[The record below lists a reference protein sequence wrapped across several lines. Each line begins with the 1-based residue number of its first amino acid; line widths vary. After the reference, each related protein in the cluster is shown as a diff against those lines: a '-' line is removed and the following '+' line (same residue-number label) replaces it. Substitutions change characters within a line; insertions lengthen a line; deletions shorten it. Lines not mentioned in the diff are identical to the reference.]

1 MTATKIAQTVL
12 ALALFVGS
20 LTSAFSGVA
29 EARPHSDPARQTL
42 QKELENYIGGLSST
56 YGVAVVNL
64 TDGRSVSVNDEDAFP
79 TASLYKLL
87 VMYRVFQAIDN
98 GELSLGDQLTIQ
110 PGDLK
115 AGDPDVAF
123 AAGDTTTVGHALD
136 RMITVSSNAAAYAL
150 VRAVGGWY
158 RIITAA
164 DALGMGGTVFTDD
177 FWSTP
182 DDIAH
187 FLHLLANRSLV
198 SPSAS
203 DQMMDLLLN
212 QQVNDRIPSLLPAD
226 ATVAHKTGELPGV
239 RNDVGIVRCPGA
251 EYIIVTMSRGGD
263 PAEEV
268 PVEARISRMVYDEY
282 CG

>member
-1 MTATKIAQTVL
+1 MIATTIARTVL
-12 ALALFVGS
+12 VLALFVGS
-20 LTSAFSGVA
+20 LTSAFAGVA
-29 EARPHSDPARQTL
+29 EALPRSDPARPTL
-42 QKELENYIGGLSST
+42 QKGLEAYVDGLDAS

-64 TDGRSVSVNDEDAFP
+64 TDGRSVFINDTDSFP

-87 VMYRVFQAIDN
+87 VMYRVFQSVDN
-98 GELSLGDQLTIQ
+98 GDLSLDDQLTIQ
-110 PGDLK
+110 PDDLR

-123 AAGDTTTVGHALD
+123 AAGDTTTIGYALD

-158 RIITAA
+158 RVITAA
-164 DALGMGGTVFTDD
+164 DALGMSDTVFTDD

-182 DDIAH
+182 NDIAH
-187 FLHLLANRSLV
+187 FLHLLASHSLV

-212 QQVNDRIPSLLPAD
+212 QQVSDRIPSLLPAD

-239 RNDVGIVRCPGA
+239 RHDAGIVRCPGA
-251 EYIIVTMSRGGD
+251 EYIIVTMSREGD